1 MTKISAIGLCLVLV
15 VALGVC
21 QADAYVGGKGKR
33 ASYNMGAAACPP
45 EGCPPGQVSMGAPPM
60 GMPPMGAPPM
70 GMPPMGMPPMGMAMP
85 AQTGPISKCKPRVA
99 QCGPMPCPPPCG
111 PMPCPPPCPPPCDS
125 GMMAWY

>member
-15 VALGVC
+15 VALGVS

-33 ASYNMGAAACPP
+33 VSYDMGGQVCPP
-45 EGCPPGQVSMGAPPM
+45 GGCPPGQASMGM
-60 GMPPMGAPPM
+60 PPM
-70 GMPPMGMPPMGMAMP
+70 GMPPMGMPPMGMPMP
-85 AQTGPISKCKPRVA
+85 AQSGPISKCKPQVT

-111 PMPCPPPCPPPCDS
+111 PMPCPPPCGPPPCDT